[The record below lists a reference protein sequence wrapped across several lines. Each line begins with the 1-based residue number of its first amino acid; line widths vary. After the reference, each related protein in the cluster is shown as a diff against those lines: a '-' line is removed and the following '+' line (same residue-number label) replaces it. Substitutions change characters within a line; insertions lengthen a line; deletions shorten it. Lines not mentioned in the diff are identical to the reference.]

1 MEQSSIL
8 NADNLIGVV
17 HDQFEEIIDGRV
29 GKVEISLTDALLSGF
44 ALFSLKD
51 PSLLAFDQRR
61 KEPEN
66 LQRIYHLKQIP
77 SDTQMRTILDEVAP
91 DELRPVYKALWGEVD
106 KSGLLSQMRYLPE
119 GYILS
124 LDGSQYFSSYKIHC
138 PYCLEKRLGNGEL
151 LYSHQMLGG
160 VIVSPEQKVVLPL
173 FPEPIVKQDGT
184 TKNDCERNA
193 AKRFVEKLRQDHP
206 DLPLVMVEDALS
218 SNAPHIELLQSHNIR
233 FILGV
238 KESDHAHL
246 FAQIEQAVAKGK
258 CHKRKGKQGRY
269 RWVKQVQLNASHP
282 DLLVNV
288 LEYWETDA
296 TGKTTHWAWVTDLTL
311 NHKTVKRIM
320 RAGRARWKVENE
332 TFNTLKNQGYQFE
345 HNFGHGQQFL
355 SLLFAT
361 LMMLAFFVDQLQQF
375 GCNLFQAVWHKLGS
389 KQHLWERIRALFFDL
404 PFLSMTQLYQA
415 LLYGYRVEG
424 LVILS
429 DTG

>member
-1 MEQSSIL
+1 MEQSSIF
-8 NADNLIGVV
+8 NADALIGVV
-17 HDQFEEIIDGRV
+17 YDQFEKIIDGRV
-29 GKVEISLTDALLSGF
+29 GKIEISLTDALLSGF

-106 KSGLLSQMRYLPE
+106 RSGLLSQMRYLPE

-138 PYCLEKRLGNGEL
+138 SHCLEKRQRNGEL

-218 SNAPHIELLQSHNIR
+218 SNAPHIELLQSHKIR

-246 FAQIEQAVAKGK
+246 FAQIEQAVVKGK
-258 CHKRKGKQGRY
+258 CHERKGKQGRY
-269 RWVKQVQLNASHP
+269 RWVKQVQLNASNP

-288 LEYWETDA
+288 LEYWETDV

-311 NHKTVKRIM
+311 NPKTVKRIM

-355 SLLFAT
+355 SALFAT

-375 GCNLFQAVWHKLGS
+375 GCKLFQAVWHKLGS

-415 LLYGYRVEG
+415 LLYGYRIEG
-424 LVILS
+424 LIILH